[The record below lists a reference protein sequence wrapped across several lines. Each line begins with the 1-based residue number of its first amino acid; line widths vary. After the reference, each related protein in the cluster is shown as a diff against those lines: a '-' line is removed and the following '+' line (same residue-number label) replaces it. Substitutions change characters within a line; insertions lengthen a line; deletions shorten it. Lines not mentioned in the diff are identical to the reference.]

1 MRKIFYVC
9 SFLITGVLFLS
20 GCDLNSAEIETVEA
34 EAESTVKEESDNLL
48 SANGINAEEL
58 TVEEEPIVIE
68 TDNSYIFEDLC
79 KVSEN
84 YDESEGAPIELV
96 VSELRKDYYEGMI
109 LLSHAVEE
117 GDTKLDNVKYKIV
130 PQNISGKG
138 PQYIV
143 CNACFEE
150 DGDTWKLISNGW
162 TEWDVEKSELNGSAW
177 ECDDA
182 ETEKLSKLF
191 ADELPNDGKMYVA
204 FRKNLNIIT
213 PLMNDD
219 ASILET
225 KIGTNFK
232 GTLEYIALDEK
243 AEVEFSCMEGIV
255 NDEGKISFKI
265 VTDAGEEYFTPGEG
279 SIYITNSYLDY
290 VTGGDSEAEYI
301 DTFEVNSESIF
312 YGGWK
317 KEIASTKGNVSP
329 ELSWEKVEGAT
340 QYAVLLV
347 DLDEGNYH
355 LQGYGLVSDNHI
367 DAGALN
373 KAQYV
378 GPYLEGYHYYKAYVF
393 ALRED
398 VSDVN
403 LLVDNQNVDEAS
415 LIKQFTKKNSDN
427 VISFGNITC
436 IYDFF

>member
-1 MRKIFYVC
+1 MRKLIFLC
-9 SFLITGVLFLS
+9 SFLITASFLVS
-20 GCDLNSAEIETVEA
+20 GCDINSAEIETLEA
-34 EAESTVKEESDNLL
+34 EVESTVKEESDNLL

-58 TVEEEPIVIE
+58 TVEEEPVAIE

-84 YDESEGAPIELV
+84 YDESKGAPIELV

-109 LLSHAVEE
+109 LLSHTVEE
-117 GDTKLDNVKYKIV
+117 GDTKLDKVKYKIV

-143 CNACFEE
+143 CNAVFEE
-150 DGDTWKLISNGW
+150 DGETWKLISNEW
-162 TEWDVEKSELNGSAW
+162 TEWDVEKSELNGSSW

-232 GTLEYIALDEK
+232 GNLQYIYGDVK

-279 SIYITNSYLDY
+279 STYITNSYLDY
-290 VTGGDSEAEYI
+290 ATGGNPEAAYI
-301 DTFEVNSESIF
+301 DTFEVTSESIF

-340 QYAVLLV
+340 EYAVLLV

-355 LQGYGLVSDNHI
+355 LQGYGIVKDNHI

-373 KAQYV
+373 KVQYV

-427 VISFGNITC
+427 VISFGTITC

>member
-130 PQNISGKG
+130 SQNISGKG

-150 DGDTWKLISNGW
+150 DGDTWKLISNEW

-255 NDEGKISFKI
+255 NDEGIISFKI

-279 SIYITNSYLDY
+279 STYITSSYFD
-290 VTGGDSEAEYI
+290 
-301 DTFEVNSESIF
+301 
-312 YGGWK
+312 
-317 KEIASTKGNVSP
+317 
-329 ELSWEKVEGAT
+329 
-340 QYAVLLV
+340 
-347 DLDEGNYH
+347 
-355 LQGYGLVSDNHI
+355 
-367 DAGALN
+367 
-373 KAQYV
+373 
-378 GPYLEGYHYYKAYVF
+378 
-393 ALRED
+393 
-398 VSDVN
+398 
-403 LLVDNQNVDEAS
+403 
-415 LIKQFTKKNSDN
+415 
-427 VISFGNITC
+427 
-436 IYDFF
+436 